1 MKFSAFSSFP
11 FTCSGSCLSLYV
23 SSMCFI
29 FCYPMSQSCYLVHPM
44 YYAFR
49 SWSIEGHSNPPQ
61 QLSRGVAF
69 MPFRELIA
77 PSGKWVSLRFPLS
90 ELFSI
95 RKDCF
100 TPRSFRKGLCLC
112 KDPTVNT
119 CFIICPAVYFISL
132 PTTNN
137 FWVARKIK

>member
-1 MKFSAFSSFP
+1 
-11 FTCSGSCLSLYV
+11 
-23 SSMCFI
+23 
-29 FCYPMSQSCYLVHPM
+29 
-44 YYAFR
+44 
-49 SWSIEGHSNPPQ
+49 
-61 QLSRGVAF
+61 

-137 FWVARKIK
+137 SGLLEKLNRQEGRNQERNQERKKEKIRKEINRDGKKL

>member
-1 MKFSAFSSFP
+1 
-11 FTCSGSCLSLYV
+11 
-23 SSMCFI
+23 
-29 FCYPMSQSCYLVHPM
+29 M

-77 PSGKWVSLRFPLS
+77 PPGKWVSLRFPLS

-137 FWVARKIK
+137 FWVARKIKSTGKQLKQLEKNILFTRSSGGKPVSA

>member
-1 MKFSAFSSFP
+1 MMLDSGFICNNLVILYFCTSF
-11 FTCSGSCLSLYV
+11 
-23 SSMCFI
+23 
-29 FCYPMSQSCYLVHPM
+29 VHPM

-49 SWSIEGHSNPPQ
+49 SWSIEGHSNSPQ

-137 FWVARKIK
+137 SGLLEKLSRQENN